1 MRLRS
6 HVSVARRSPWS
17 LGCATA
23 CAAAANRTDAI
34 AAQARRRDGAV
45 IRASLIAERAP
56 PVPVVNPGFPSDLP
70 RVNRPLR
77 PVYRTWSIPVQCGAA
92 IGLPARELR
101 GNVMALSWSVM
112 AVSFSEFARAVTLR
126 TAFTVRG
133 A

>member
-6 HVSVARRSPWS
+6 HVSVARRSPWA

-77 PVYRTWSIPVQCGAA
+77 PVYRTWSIPAHCGALLA
-92 IGLPARELR
+92 CLLASARGRGLGGRA
-101 GNVMALSWSVM
+101 A
-112 AVSFSEFARAVTLR
+112 ARAVVL
-126 TAFTVRG
+126 
-133 A
+133 